1 MLMQGALRKSAARMP
16 PAGTKAAAT
25 LAGTLR
31 FFCLLWLAGLA
42 MRMTLLV
49 VPPVIPLIHE
59 DLRMSETQIG
69 LLIGLPLALFAIA
82 AVPGSLLVARGGAKL
97 AVTLGMVIAAVAG
110 GLRGAAFDVWTL
122 YVAAIA
128 TGFGIAIMQPGMPK
142 LVHDWSPNRI
152 GIATVV
158 YSNGMVIGAI
168 LPPVLTI
175 PFILPLVGGS
185 WRLNFFVWAAPAI
198 LITIAFLLLS
208 PKETHRSRAAPA
220 AIGALWWPDW
230 RNPLIWLLGFT
241 FGCNNSPFFAANA
254 FLGDYLAS
262 RGQADLLGPALASLN
277 GAQLVALVLLFV
289 VAGRLQQRAWPFLLF
304 GPVMLAGFLGLILIK
319 APLAI
324 LVSTALIGIST
335 VMTMTPI
342 LALPPLLAAPG
353 DVARTAA
360 GMLTISYTCA
370 IVIPTLC
377 GALWDMTGRPWI
389 VFVPLCLCAVALTVL
404 GSIVSRR
411 RPAAHAAHS

>member
-1 MLMQGALRKSAARMP
+1 MP
-16 PAGTKAAAT
+16 PAGTKAAET

-69 LLIGLPLALFAIA
+69 LLIGLPLALFAVA
-82 AVPGSLLVARGGAKL
+82 AVPGSLLIARGGAKL
-97 AVTLGMVIAAVAG
+97 AVILGMVITAFAG
-110 GLRGAAFDVWTL
+110 GLRGAAVDVWTL
-122 YVAAIA
+122 YTAAIA
-128 TGFGIAIMQPGMPK
+128 TGFGIAIMQPGMPT
-142 LVHDWSPNRI
+142 LVREWLPSRI
-152 GIATVV
+152 GLATVV
-158 YSNGMVIGAI
+158 YSSGMVVGAI

-175 PFILPLVGGS
+175 PFVLPLVGGS
-185 WRLNFFVWAAPAI
+185 WRLNFLVWAVPAV
-198 LITIAFLLLS
+198 LISAVFLLLS
-208 PKETHRSRAAPA
+208 PKETHRFRAATA

-241 FGCNNSPFFAANA
+241 FGSNKSPFFAANA

-289 VAGRLQQRAWPFLLF
+289 VAGRLQRRAWPFLLF
-304 GPVMLAGFLGLILIK
+304 GPLMLAGFLGLIVMK
-319 APLAI
+319 SPLAV
-324 LVSTALIGIST
+324 LVCAGLIGIST

-342 LALPPLLAAPG
+342 LALPPLLAAPA

-370 IVIPTLC
+370 IVIPTIC
-377 GALWDMTGRPWI
+377 GALWDVTGKPWI
-389 VFVPLCLCAVALTVL
+389 VFVPLCLCAIALTAL
-404 GSIVSRR
+404 GAIVSRR